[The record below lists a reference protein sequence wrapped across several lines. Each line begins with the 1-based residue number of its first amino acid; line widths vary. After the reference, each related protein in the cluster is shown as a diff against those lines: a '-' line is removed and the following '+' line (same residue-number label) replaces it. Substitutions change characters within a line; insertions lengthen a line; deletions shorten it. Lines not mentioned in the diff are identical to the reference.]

1 MIASGMTTSFLW
13 YVAIP
18 VPAVV
23 EGVSHR
29 QPVPSVSPL
38 PLWKIA
44 IVLFFPLVLT
54 LLMMFMLRNK
64 NDDFKDFYFMA
75 FPSAATIYVA
85 FCRETLKLSQ
95 PGKNELSGALLAYA
109 GFILEI
115 LLCYGTSAELC
126 RRSSSTRCLWAE
138 LTEYP

>member
-1 MIASGMTTSFLW
+1 
-13 YVAIP
+13 
-18 VPAVV
+18 
-23 EGVSHR
+23 
-29 QPVPSVSPL
+29 
-38 PLWKIA
+38 
-44 IVLFFPLVLT
+44 
-54 LLMMFMLRNK
+54 MMFMLRNK

-138 LTEYP
+138 LTEYPLKPASKAFMVCPTIYNVDGLKDAVKH